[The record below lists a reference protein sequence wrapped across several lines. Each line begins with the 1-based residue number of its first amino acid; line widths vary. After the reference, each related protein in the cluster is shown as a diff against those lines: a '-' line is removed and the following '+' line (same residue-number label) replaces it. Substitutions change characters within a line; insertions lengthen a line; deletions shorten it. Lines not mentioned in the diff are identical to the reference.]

1 MRWGSAWKASL
12 AKVGWIGVSCVF
24 TVIPESVGKYR
35 VVAPLGQG
43 RVGIVYRAEDTEDG
57 RAIALKLVPASHFA
71 TPEAKQKFLEEARAA
86 AGLAHPH
93 LRQLYEA
100 GESGDQVYA
109 AMEYL
114 DGATLRSL
122 LVGGPVEPETALAWG
137 AEIADALAAAH
148 AEGVAHGE
156 LTPGKVFITEQ
167 GTTKLLD
174 AGLWRL
180 EVPSGRDLRDTAALR
195 ESGLEP
201 LAVAVLTP
209 EQIRGG
215 EPEARS
221 DLFAL
226 GAVLYQMTTGVQPF
240 AHEDAPQAMHWV
252 LGRQPDPPSQ
262 MNPRVPAALDVL
274 VARLLE
280 KELLR
285 RLESAADAA
294 AALRAV
300 AAGEPLPASI
310 TEPPPAEVA
319 ASAEA
324 APAAKSRLVYWLVA
338 GGVVLAG
345 LLWLLYQRLAQP

>member
-1 MRWGSAWKASL
+1 M
-12 AKVGWIGVSCVF
+12 
-24 TVIPESVGKYR
+24 IPDRINQYR

-43 RVGIVYRAEDTEDG
+43 RVGIIYRAEDTTDG

-71 TPEAKQKFLEEARAA
+71 TPETKQKFLEEARAA
-86 AGLAHPH
+86 AGLAHTH

-100 GESGDQVYA
+100 GESGDQIFL

-114 DGATLRSL
+114 DGSTLRSL

-137 AEIADALAAAH
+137 AETADALAAAH

-156 LTPGKVFITEQ
+156 LTTGKVFITEQ
-167 GTTKLLD
+167 GMIKLLD

-180 EVPSGRDLRDTAALR
+180 EVPTGRDLRDAAALSD
-195 ESGLEP
+195 SGLEP
-201 LAVAVLTP
+201 LAVAVLAP
-209 EQIRGG
+209 EQIHGA
-215 EPEARS
+215 EPDARA

-240 AHEDAPQAMHWV
+240 AHDDANQTMHWV
-252 LGRQPDPPSQ
+252 LGRQPEPPSR
-262 MNPRVPAALDVL
+262 MNAAVPAALDTL

-280 KELLR
+280 KESAR
-285 RLESAADAA
+285 RLGSAADAA

-300 AAGEPLPASI
+300 AAGEPLPASV
-310 TEPPPAEVA
+310 TEPPPVVA
-319 ASAEA
+319 PAVVES
-324 APAAKSRLVYWLVA
+324 APAAKSRLLYWVA

-345 LLWLLYQRLAQP
+345 LLWLLYQRLVQP

>member
-1 MRWGSAWKASL
+1 M
-12 AKVGWIGVSCVF
+12 
-24 TVIPESVGKYR
+24 IPDRINQYR

-43 RVGIVYRAEDTEDG
+43 RVGIVYRAEDTTDG

-71 TPEAKQKFLEEARAA
+71 APESKQKFLEEARAA

-93 LRQLYEA
+93 LRQLYDA
-100 GESGDQVYA
+100 GESGDQVFL

-114 DGATLRSL
+114 DGSTLRSL

-156 LTPGKVFITEQ
+156 LTTGKVFITEQ
-167 GTTKLLD
+167 GMIKLLD

-180 EVPSGRDLRDTAALR
+180 EVPSGRDLRDAAALS

-201 LAVAVLTP
+201 LAVAVLAP
-209 EQIRGG
+209 EQIHGA
-215 EPEARS
+215 EPDART

-226 GAVLYQMTTGVQPF
+226 GAVLYLMTTGVQPF
-240 AHEDAPQAMHWV
+240 ADDDANQTMHWV
-252 LGRQPDPPSQ
+252 LGRQPEPPSRV
-262 MNPRVPAALDVL
+262 NSAVPATLDTV

-280 KELLR
+280 KEPAR
-285 RLESAADAA
+285 RLASAAEAA

-300 AAGEPLPASI
+300 AAGEPLPASV
-310 TEPPPAEVA
+310 TEPAPVVATAVVAE
-319 ASAEA
+319 SR
-324 APAAKSRLVYWLVA
+324 PAAKSRLLYWVA

-345 LLWLLYQRLAQP
+345 LLWLLYQRLVQP

>member
-1 MRWGSAWKASL
+1 MA
-12 AKVGWIGVSCVF
+12 WIGVSCVF
-24 TVIPESVGKYR
+24 TVIRESVGKYR
-35 VVAPLGQG
+35 IIAPLGQG
-43 RVGIVYRAEDTEDG
+43 RVGIVFRAEDTENG

-71 TPEAKQKFLEEARAA
+71 APEAKQKFLEEARAA

-114 DGATLRSL
+114 NGSTLRSL
-122 LVGGPVEPETALAWG
+122 LVGGPVEAETALAWG

-148 AEGVAHGE
+148 AEGVAQGE
-156 LTPGKVFITEQ
+156 LTPGKVFLTEL
-167 GTTKLLD
+167 GTAKLLD

-180 EVPSGRDLRDTAALR
+180 EVPSGRDLRDAAALR

-201 LAVAVLTP
+201 LAVAVLAP
-209 EQIRGG
+209 EQIRGS
-215 EPEARS
+215 EPDARS

-240 AHEDAPQAMHWV
+240 ADEDANQAMHWV
-252 LGRQPDPPSQ
+252 LGRQPEAPSR
-262 MNPRVPAALDVL
+262 MNPRVPAALDAVL
-274 VARLLE
+274 VRLLE
-280 KELLR
+280 KEPAR
-285 RLESAADAA
+285 RLGSATDAA

-319 ASAEA
+319 AGVEA
-324 APAAKSRLVYWLVA
+324 APAAKSRLAYWLVA

-345 LLWLLYQRLAQP
+345 LLWFLYQRLMQP